1 VQFITGR
8 IVFIG
13 NNQVIKKPDG
23 NFSSVIFAIKKRM
36 NKKPRNIAF
45 KCYGKLAEKLLDLRI
60 DDKVEVE
67 YLIDSKKSNT
77 DSWWTN
83 LQARGVE
90 RIITEKK
97 DNNTSQ
103 LKFYEDGN
111 RSEN

>member
-1 VQFITGR
+1 MQFITGR

-13 NNQVIKKPDG
+13 NNQIINKSDG

-45 KCYGKLAEKLLDLRI
+45 KCYGKLADMVLKMRI

-67 YLIDSKKSNT
+67 YLIDSRKSDT
-77 DSWWTN
+77 EKWWTN

-97 DNNTSQ
+97 DNITSQ
-103 LKFYEDGN
+103 LNFYDDDTN
-111 RSEN
+111 